1 MTFKIWKNNT
11 NSAIQMHF
19 HFKCDHCNC
28 VLLFLLSF
36 NKCSTWFILPAVVPD
51 KTRFELNALRVIAL
65 QFAVKTFPSCLQTRW
80 YCGFINIL
88 WASNFIDFLRKSVSR
103 ISIYTQLKIG
113 IPWVYC
119 IPRNPAL
126 SVSLPLPLGYNVR
139 EARQT
144 VGFQRCEYIDE
155 TKVYVVFFIK
165 YSYQACFFF
174 FFFLDIIGFLC
185 KFFSLK
191 TSKIS

>member
-28 VLLFLLSF
+28 VLLFLLTF
-36 NKCSTWFILPAVVPD
+36 NKCSTWFILPAVGPD

-113 IPWVYC
+113 IPWIYC

-144 VGFQRCEYIDE
+144 VGFQRCEYWWNQSVCFIL
-155 TKVYVVFFIK
+155 YQIFLSSLLFFGYIRLSLQVFF
-165 YSYQACFFF
+165 
-174 FFFLDIIGFLC
+174 
-185 KFFSLK
+185 LK
-191 TSKIS
+191 TNKIS

>member
-11 NSAIQMHF
+11 NSAIQMRF

-28 VLLFLLSF
+28 VLLFLPSF
-36 NKCSTWFILPAVVPD
+36 NKCSTWFILPAVGRD

-126 SVSLPLPLGYNVR
+126 SVLLPLPLGYNVR

-144 VGFQRCEYIDE
+144 GFPTMWIYWWNQSVCCILYQIFLSSLLF
-155 TKVYVVFFIK
+155 VVV
-165 YSYQACFFF
+165 
-174 FFFLDIIGFLC
+174 DIIGFLC
-185 KFFSLK
+185 KFFFLK
-191 TSKIS
+191 TNKIS